1 MDNLFS
7 RKYTIQGIFLVVC
20 LILVG
25 KLFYMQVVSDKYF
38 LLSNSNV
45 LRKIYTFPARG
56 VIYDR
61 KGKILVQNEP
71 VYDLMVIP
79 NQVKPFDTLVL
90 CNIIG
95 IDMPGF
101 KKRFNKAVAQS
112 RYQPSAFEKQLSV
125 QTYAALQEK
134 LSSFKGFL
142 VQGRTVRHYPDSIAG
157 QFFGYVKEVTQKDI
171 DNNNGYYRP
180 GDYIGKAGVERQYN
194 EALRGERGVINMLYD
209 ARNVPQGSY
218 LEGKFDTLARSGEKV
233 VSSLDMEIQ
242 RLGEELMQNKVGS
255 IVAIEPST
263 GEVLAFVSSP
273 GYDPN
278 KMVGRQQGNNYM
290 EIFGQANRPFLV
302 RPISGYYSP
311 GSAFKPLDALIGLQE
326 GVIDPETT
334 FYCPGAYWAGNH
346 KVKCEHVDGNISLR
360 RGLARSCNTYAS
372 YVFERLLTQK
382 KYKSQKVAY
391 DEWQKKVRKFG
402 LGSKLGI
409 DMPFERKGTLFT
421 AEEYTKWYGK
431 YWGYTTIISLGIGQ
445 GEINTTPLQMANI
458 MAIIANKGYYIKPHL
473 IKSIGDKKM
482 INKDYVHKNYVGI
495 DQGHFDPVIDGM
507 QEAVNSPWGTALAS
521 RIPNIMMCGKTG
533 TVQNPHGK
541 NHSVFIGFAPRDNPK
556 IAIAVIV
563 ENAGYGSSYA
573 APIASYL
580 TEKYLTDSVSTG
592 RLAQMEWMKKQNM
605 LPEIPKPKVKVL
617 AKTTDTLLNKNTKP
631 TDKENLPATKS
642 NLPPVISKPV
652 EVKSNLPT
660 TISITANKLKKT
672 GSTK

>member
-1 MDNLFS
+1 M
-7 RKYTIQGIFLVVC
+7 VC
-20 LILVG
+20 LILVAQ
-25 KLFYMQVVSDKYF
+25 LFYMQVLSDKYF

-61 KGKILVQNEP
+61 NGKVLVQNEP

-79 NQVKPFDTLVL
+79 NQVKPFDTLDL

-101 KKRFNKAVAQS
+101 RKRFNKAVTQS

-134 LSSFKGFL
+134 LSTFPGFL
-142 VQGRTVRHYPDSIAG
+142 VQGRTVRHYPDSVAG
-157 QFFGYVKEVTQKDI
+157 QFFGYVKEVSQKDI
-171 DNNNGYYRP
+171 EESDGYYRP
-180 GDYIGKAGVERQYN
+180 GDYIGKTGVEKQYN
-194 EALRGERGVINMLYD
+194 EVLRGERGVINMMYD

-233 VSSLDMEIQ
+233 ISSLDIEVQ
-242 RLGEELMQNKVGS
+242 KLGEELMKNKVGS
-255 IVAIEPST
+255 IVAIEPAT
-263 GEVLAFVSSP
+263 GEVIAFVSSP

-290 EIFGQANRPFLV
+290 EIFGQPNRPFLV
-302 RPISGYYSP
+302 RPTSGYYSP

-334 FYCPGAYWAGNH
+334 FNCPGAYWAGNH
-346 KVKCEHVDGNISLR
+346 RIKCEHVDGNISLR
-360 RGLARSCNTYAS
+360 WGLARSCNTYAS
-372 YVFERLLTQK
+372 YVFEKLLTQK
-382 KYKSQKVAY
+382 KYKNQKVAY

-402 LGSKLGI
+402 IGAPLGI
-409 DMPFERKGTLFT
+409 DLPFERKGTLFT

-473 IKSIGDKKM
+473 IKAIGDKKL
-482 INKDYVHKNYVGI
+482 IRKEYVEKNYVGV
-495 DQGHFDPVIDGM
+495 DQRHFDPVIDGM
-507 QEAVNSPWGTALAS
+507 EMAVNSPGGTALAS
-521 RIPNIMMCGKTG
+521 RIPGISMCGKTG

-580 TEKYLTDSVSTG
+580 TEKYLRDSVSKG
-592 RLAQMEWMKKQNM
+592 RVAQMEWMKKQSI
-605 LPEIPKPKVKVL
+605 LPELPKPKVKPVI
-617 AKTTDTLLNKNTKP
+617 KTSDSLLNKSTTQETK
-631 TDKENLPATKS
+631 EELPESKKS
-642 NLPPVISKPV
+642 ELPPVKSTLPPIKSTVPATINRSK
-652 EVKSNLPT
+652 ENDKHT
-660 TISITANKLKKT
+660 EATR
-672 GSTK
+672 

>member
-7 RKYTIQGIFLVVC
+7 RKYTIQGVFLVVC
-20 LILVG
+20 LILVS

-56 VIYDR
+56 VIFDR
-61 KGKILVQNEP
+61 KGKVLVQNEP

-79 NQVKPFDTLVL
+79 NQVKTFDTLDL
-90 CNIIG
+90 CQIIG

-101 KKRFNKAVAQS
+101 RKRFHKAVVQS
-112 RYQPSAFEKQLSV
+112 RYQPSPFEKQLSV

-134 LSSFKGFL
+134 LSRFPGFL
-142 VQGRTVRHYPDSIAG
+142 VQGRTVRHYPDSVAG
-157 QFFGYVKEVTQKDI
+157 QFFGYVKEVTPKDI
-171 DNNNGYYRP
+171 EDNKGYYRP
-180 GDYIGKAGVERQYN
+180 GDYIGKAGVEKQYN
-194 EALRGERGVINMLYD
+194 ESLRGERGVINMLYD

-218 LEGKFDTLARSGEKV
+218 LEGKFDTLARAGEKV
-233 VSSLDMEIQ
+233 VSSLDIEIQ
-242 RLGEELMQNKVGS
+242 KLGEELMQNKVGS

-326 GVIDPETT
+326 GVIDPDMT
-334 FYCPGAYWAGNH
+334 FNCPGSYWAGNH

-360 RGLARSCNTYAS
+360 KGLARSCNVYACH
-372 YVFERLLTQK
+372 VFEKLITQK
-382 KYKSQKVAY
+382 KYKTQKLAY
-391 DEWQKKVRKFG
+391 EEWQNRVRKFG
-402 LGSKLGI
+402 IGQKLDI

-421 AEEYTKWYGK
+421 SDDYTKRYGK
-431 YWGYTTIISLGIGQ
+431 FWGYTTVISLAIGQ
-445 GEINTTPLQMANI
+445 GEMNTTPLQMANI
-458 MAIIANKGYYIKPHL
+458 MAIIANRGYYIKPHL
-473 IKSIGDKKM
+473 IKSIGDKRIIK
-482 INKDYVHKNYVGI
+482 KDYVQKNYVGV
-495 DQGHFDPVIDGM
+495 DARHFEPVIDGM
-507 QEAVNSPWGTALAS
+507 QDAVNSPWGTAIAS
-521 RIPNIMMCGKTG
+521 QIPNILMCGKTG

-563 ENAGYGSSYA
+563 ENAGFGSSYA

-580 TEKYLTDSVSTG
+580 TEKYLTGSVSAK
-592 RLAQMEWMKKQNM
+592 RVPQMEWMKKQST
-605 LPEIPKPKVKVL
+605 LPELPKPKVNLKP
-617 AKTTDTLLNKNTKP
+617 KTTDTINAEPAKQLPDAKIP
-631 TDKENLPATKS
+631 LPA
-642 NLPPVISKPV
+642 
-652 EVKSNLPT
+652 VKSNT
-660 TISITANKLKKT
+660 TVNTKITGT
-672 GSTK
+672 TR